1 MTLQQNNRSAG
12 ETGNRPQHCSQPR
25 QNQQPMTDER
35 IKQMMMDTLIELN
48 LVPQPQKK
56 KMLSN
61 V

>member
-1 MTLQQNNRSAG
+1 MTSQQNNRSAG
-12 ETGNRPQHCSQPR
+12 QTGNRPQPFIQQR
-25 QNQQPMTDER
+25 QNQQPMTEER
-35 IKQMMMDTLIELN
+35 IKQMVMDTLIELN